1 MNNENNTN
9 NQTNVGGFNQNMDP
23 FKINQNPAQMPNN
36 TGMAPEPQPMMNPG
50 FNEATNPGPTPMPNN
65 MGMAPE
71 PQPMM
76 NPNPAPMPNN
86 MGMASESQP
95 MMNPGFNGEMNPNPN
110 FNTSVNNQPNINP
123 VNKSNTKTNSGGA
136 ILVILILIAIGVGGY
151 FAYSSGI
158 FSGVKKTL
166 KCSEH
171 KKSFGA
177 LIDNDFVMKI
187 GDGTIAEFTMNQTWD
202 LSNTSYTDEEMT
214 DMIDT
219 TSSSCQ
225 KENDCNFKYNYQK
238 GKKLK
243 MTTKYGKDGIKQIIP
258 NTDYSNVKAKDLY
271 DTLKS
276 TYESMG
282 YSCK

>member
-1 MNNENNTN
+1 MNNENNTD

-23 FKINQNPAQMPNN
+23 FKINPNPQ
-36 TGMAPEPQPMMNPG
+36 
-50 FNEATNPGPTPMPNN
+50 PMPNN

-76 NPNPAPMPNN
+76 NP
-86 MGMASESQP
+86 
-95 MMNPGFNGEMNPNPN
+95 GFNGEINSNPNPDY
-110 FNTSVNNQPNINP
+110 NTPMSNQPNIKP
-123 VNKSNTKTNSGGA
+123 VNKGNTKTNSGGA

-187 GDGTIAEFTMNQTWD
+187 GDGTIAEFTMNQNWD

-214 DMIDT
+214 DMIDA

-243 MTTKYGKDGIKQIIP
+243 MTLTYGKDGIKQIIP
-258 NTDYSNVKAKDLY
+258 NTDYSNVKAKEIYDL
-271 DTLKS
+271 LKS
-276 TYESMG
+276 TYETMG